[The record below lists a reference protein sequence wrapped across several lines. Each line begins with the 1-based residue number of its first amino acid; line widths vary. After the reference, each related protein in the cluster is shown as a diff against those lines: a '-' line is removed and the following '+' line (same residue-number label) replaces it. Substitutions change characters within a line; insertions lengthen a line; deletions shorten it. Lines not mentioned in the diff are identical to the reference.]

1 MSGFTFA
8 ALVFAALL
16 RGGVSSSHCPAQAND
31 KTLEEGAVGSDV
43 VLATIQK
50 VFAPELFPD
59 DFEFLRRMA
68 AVETADGDTAEPG
81 GGGIWGISQ
90 DVFDTVTELM
100 KISNLKNDIMEH
112 FCFDWTVT
120 VNTTRVALDTPLYS
134 ALSVMVIVYSLKKET
149 VPKSIEEQADFWV
162 AQFNKNRNTSVFI
175 STAESLLQTGII

>member
-1 MSGFTFA
+1 MIGFTFT

-50 VFAPELFPD
+50 VFDPELFPD

-100 KISNLKNDIMEH
+100 KKSNLKNDIMEH
-112 FCFDWTVT
+112 FCFDWTDRVT
-120 VNTTRVALDTPLYS
+120 RRVDLDIPLYS
-134 ALSVMVIVYSLKKET
+134 ALSVMVIVYSLEKET
-149 VPKSIEEQADFWV
+149 VPESIEEQADFWV
-162 AQFNKNRNTSVFI
+162 AQFKNRDTSVFI